1 MMAPRLSFF
10 TGKGGVGKS
19 TLSSLYALA
28 QAKRG
33 RQMLLVSMD
42 PAHNLGDIFQRDL
55 GEEPVHCAEG
65 LLVCEPD
72 IREWSKRYI
81 NDIEEQVRA
90 SYRYLTALNLEGYFS
105 VLRHSPGLEEYAMS
119 LIFRTLLE
127 RHSGLDTL
135 VFDMPPTALT
145 LRFLASPSISRIWLE
160 QLIALRRAMLERK
173 DMITTVTLGRRV
185 VETDRILRRLEVERE
200 TARSAEELFRD
211 DRTTFFVVRNP
222 DTLSTKEAERIQG
235 ELATLGLFP
244 VHMLLN
250 KMGTDAAG
258 SAVGAEAFAVF
269 PYSPAE
275 LCGLPA
281 LENYLTCISGTFGE

>member
-1 MMAPRLSFF
+1 MAPRLSFF

-33 RQMLLVSMD
+33 GQVLLISMD
-42 PAHNLGDIFQRDL
+42 PAHNLGDIFQREL
-55 GEEPVHCAEG
+55 GEEEVRCADG

-81 NDIEEQVRA
+81 HDIEEQVRA
-90 SYRYLTALNLEGYFS
+90 SYRYLTALNLDGYFS
-105 VLRHSPGLEEYAMS
+105 VLRHSPGLEEYAMT

-127 RHSGLDTL
+127 RHSGLDAL

-173 DMITTVTLGRRV
+173 EMITTVTLGRRV
-185 VETDRILRRLEVERE
+185 IETDRIVRRLEVERE
-200 TARSAEELFRD
+200 TAHSAEALFRD
-211 DRTTFFVVRNP
+211 KRTTFFVVRNP
-222 DTLSTKEAERIQG
+222 DTLSAKEAKRIQG
-235 ELATLGLFP
+235 EMAALDLSP
-244 VHMLLN
+244 VHLLLN
-250 KMGTDAAG
+250 KMEADAAG
-258 SAVGAEAFAVF
+258 SPAAAEAFAVF

-281 LENYLTCISGTFGE
+281 LEKYLTSISSNFGE